1 MHWNELL
8 TPMGYIYLVEVIGF
22 VVLPFIIFVKG
33 AQNRDRKLL
42 LSAAIITAVG
52 IIFNRLNV
60 SVIAFKWYAPAHYIP
75 SWIEI
80 VITLAVVF
88 GEIWAFRWV
97 ANRMP
102 VFMASPGWVK
112 HLDDGTEYPEPKG
125 VLTGI
130 NAKTPG
136 LQPVKIKE

>member
-1 MHWNELL
+1 ML
-8 TPMGYIYLVEVIGF
+8 GC
-22 VVLPFIIFVKG
+22 VVLPFVIFVVG
-33 AQNRDRKLL
+33 AKERSGKLL

-60 SVIAFKWYAPAHYIP
+60 SVIAFKWYAPLHYVP

-80 VITLAVVF
+80 VITLAVVL

-102 VFMASPGWVK
+102 VFRESPQWVK
-112 HLDDGTEYPEPKG
+112 HLDDEVEYPVPEG
-125 VLTGI
+125 AVAR
-130 NAKTPG
+130 NNF
-136 LQPVKIKE
+136 V